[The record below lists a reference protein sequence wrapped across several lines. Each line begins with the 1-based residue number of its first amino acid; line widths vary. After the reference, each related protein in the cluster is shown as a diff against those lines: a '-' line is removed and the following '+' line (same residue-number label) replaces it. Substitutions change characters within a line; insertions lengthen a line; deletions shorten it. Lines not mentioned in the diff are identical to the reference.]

1 MLRAGSLR
9 RAGVVLA
16 ALVSGCLLS
25 ACKIDKSTLALNAD
39 ACGAAAQDGGS
50 MTECPALQQ
59 AQAAPGGTDLAL
71 SATAPGQPPSTDS
84 GGAAGAQPADAVA
97 GKRMRQGL
105 VVPPHLRS
113 VDATG
118 SLPPGSAAPTAMPP
132 GPKTGRPAARQG
144 GAPTRLADAV
154 ATAVLTYPE
163 IRINQSRVR
172 EASAGIGI
180 AESALYPSL
189 DVRFAKGLNFSGT
202 YEGNTV
208 PYKNASNDVDGR
220 FDGGLILRQLL
231 YDFGAT
237 RADIERARLVRD
249 AEKLKLQEKVEDIA
263 HRTSQTY
270 LKIIEQRALVAL
282 VDETIAA
289 HEQLARIVQAHNQE
303 GHGTLADVQRVNSR
317 LVDVRAIR
325 SDVSLQLLAAEDQM
339 ARLTRQAPGRLAAVP
354 DYRKAIPKSP
364 QSAIE
369 RVIARNPRLASL
381 QATRQSNQKELE
393 SHDASILPRIN
404 LEVDG
409 ESKNYRNGPAGRT
422 QAEGRAMLAMR
433 FRLMD
438 GGLSNATR
446 EQIGAR
452 IASAD
457 FTLLNEREQ
466 MEADIRQ
473 GYRALDSAG
482 RKMKLV
488 GEGVESSRKVRELY
502 LEQFKGGKR
511 TIFELL
517 DGQMSYYSIRRTQ
530 IENQFEGR
538 RAIFDILKATGDLT
552 ATLSARD

>member
-1 MLRAGSLR
+1 MLLALVSAAL
-9 RAGVVLA
+9 VLA
-16 ALVSGCLLS
+16 ACKVDTSALAVS
-25 ACKIDKSTLALNAD
+25 A
-39 ACGAAAQDGGS
+39 
-50 MTECPALQQ
+50 TECGIDRENSESSSTCVKIVPAKTTSAYAGL
-59 AQAAPGGTDLAL
+59 AQGSSPTGVSQLLEPVVTAGVGT
-71 SATAPGQPPSTDS
+71 TAPSIPD
-84 GGAAGAQPADAVA
+84 AAS
-97 GKRMRQGL
+97 RQAL
-105 VVPPHLRS
+105 IVPPHLRTTE
-113 VDATG
+113 ATG
-118 SLPPGSAAPTAMPP
+118 TLSPPARLTHPSSERP
-132 GPKTGRPAARQG
+132 GLSRG
-144 GAPTRLADAV
+144 GGGPPTRLADAV
-154 ATAVLTYPE
+154 ATAVMTYPE

-202 YEGNTV
+202 YEGNTL
-208 PYKNASNDVDGR
+208 PYKDASNAVDGR
-220 FDGGLILRQLL
+220 FDGGLILRQLV

-237 RADIERARLVRD
+237 HADIERARLVRD

-270 LKIIEQRALVAL
+270 LKIIEHRALAAL
-282 VDETIAA
+282 IDETIAA
-289 HEQLARIVQAHNQE
+289 HVELARIVQAHNKE

-339 ARLTRQAPGRLAAVP
+339 ARLTRQTPGRLANVP
-354 DYRKAIPKSP
+354 DYSKAIPRSP

-369 RVIARNPRLASL
+369 RVMARNPRLGSL

-393 SHDASILPRIN
+393 SHSASILPRIN

-409 ESKNYRNGPAGRT
+409 ESKNYRNGPVGRT

-433 FRLMD
+433 YRLMD
-438 GGLSNATR
+438 GGLSTATQ

-466 MEADIRQ
+466 IEADIRQ
-473 GYRALDSAG
+473 AYRAIESAG
-482 RKMKLV
+482 RKMRLV
-488 GEGVESSRKVRELY
+488 GQGVESSRKVRELY

-538 RAIFDILKATGDLT
+538 RAIFDILRATGDLT
-552 ATLSARD
+552 VTLSARN